1 MRITI
6 IGAGFSGSTLATL
19 LASDSKGAAE
29 VCLVGVEETFA
40 RGVAYG

>member
-19 LASDSKGAAE
+19 LASDSDESIE